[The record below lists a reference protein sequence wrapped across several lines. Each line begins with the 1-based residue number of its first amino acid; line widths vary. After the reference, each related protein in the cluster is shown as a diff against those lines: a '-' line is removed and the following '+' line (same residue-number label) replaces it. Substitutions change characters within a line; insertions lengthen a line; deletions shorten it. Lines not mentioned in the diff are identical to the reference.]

1 MWRTQKPWELETSK
15 QEEMSR
21 LPIFASQHDVCLKLK
36 QMLKKLFSQLHFH
49 NTQHSSVVFFFLCLC
64 FYFDILW
71 PKTEEVALVAVVRQ
85 YIVICGY
92 QLAFGKRDRLLL
104 RSPLYTNCAV
114 STNRNQSKE
123 RKRRAPSETN
133 VNNLA
138 NYGSALLP
146 IKKNRS
152 QYNVI
157 T

>member
-1 MWRTQKPWELETSK
+1 M
-15 QEEMSR
+15 
-21 LPIFASQHDVCLKLK
+21 
-36 QMLKKLFSQLHFH
+36 
-49 NTQHSSVVFFFLCLC
+49 
-64 FYFDILW
+64 
-71 PKTEEVALVAVVRQ
+71 AVVRQ

-104 RSPLYTNCAV
+104 RSSLYTNCAV

-123 RKRRAPSETN
+123 RKRRAASETN